1 MAIYTSS
8 YETVLN
14 RNKDEK
20 DIYIQVSRDLGQYAQ
35 PDDTTGLKNLIDED
49 WGEEFGNWWGN
60 KFEYKNGISKKD
72 LRKFASYLRA
82 KEKESALYL
91 LCFENVLVG
100 EVCHRRWLA
109 ELLGKGFGLS
119 IEEWES
125 N

>member
-14 RNKDEK
+14 REKEEK

-35 PDDTTGLKNLIDED
+35 PDDMTGLKDLIDED
-49 WGEEFGNWWGN
+49 WGEEFGNWWGTRI
-60 KFEYKNGISKKD
+60 EYKNGISKKD
-72 LRKFASYLRA
+72 LRRFASYLRA
-82 KEKESALYL
+82 KEKESNLYL
-91 LCFENVLVG
+91 LCFENVLAG

-109 ELLGKGFGLS
+109 EILRKRFGLS
-119 IEEWES
+119 IEEWKS